1 MSSSSDRSF
10 EVPSSENTI
19 IRPPTEPSQSVM
31 KRVITLF
38 VPPTTSGFMQW
49 GETMMILGAFIA
61 MFISIILV
69 YIYYNLRD
77 YQNRISVITN
87 AYLFGANPQQRFEQ
101 YIKNTQSEVV
111 GSAMTTIQNAT
122 NQLNSTNTRLN
133 DKANRLAKQV
143 DVDVPNNNAET
154 NNLGISIQTNVAQ
167 IRDTISKLGGAF
179 MLNNYMTDG
188 AVKTVQSLKT
198 PSPSSG
204 S

>member
-1 MSSSSDRSF
+1 
-10 EVPSSENTI
+10 
-19 IRPPTEPSQSVM
+19 M